1 MAAPSIPPGKTFL
14 DTLRRS
20 FADVPIDSAK
30 NNAISTTEFLEAA
43 ESLTTMFGSSAKIY
57 RPFTAATDGNR

>member
-1 MAAPSIPPGKTFL
+1 MAAPTIPPGKTYL

-20 FADVPIDSAK
+20 FSDVPVDSAK

-43 ESLTTMFGSSAKIY
+43 ESLTTMFGALQLNAIATNSS
-57 RPFTAATDGNR
+57 R